1 MDSYRSMVEVLKQMK
16 SVKIIKYL
24 CHHEMEHKPHFPRCR
39 HLSTAHCWT
48 HHHCHPQHG
57 YFRGHVT
64 HEQLSALSNHPYNCW
79 HTCFEKIL
87 GAVAE
92 LWNLA
97 WGDVSTANLTNS
109 LILFIFL
116 CLLKLLGFVCLFVAF
131 VWFFSTVY
139 HQKYW
144 VLSCEI

>member
-24 CHHEMEHKPHFPRCR
+24 CHHEMEHKHHFSRCR

-48 HHHCHPQHG
+48 HHRCHPQHG

-79 HTCFEKIL
+79 HNCFEKIL

-92 LWNLA
+92 LWNLT
-97 WGDVSTANLTNS
+97 WGDVSTATLTKGRGPEKNRIFYG
-109 LILFIFL
+109 LLPNPPPRYGLFTD
-116 CLLKLLGFVCLFVAF
+116 KKNYPY
-131 VWFFSTVY
+131 FFFR
-139 HQKYW
+139 K
-144 VLSCEI
+144 